1 MQKNVHDK
9 DRSIQRDICELW
21 IQNVTI
27 LIIHIIDIFKIETN
41 PGIVYNVA
49 VQFFF
54 SDPYQLTK
62 TSWLVV
68 LVLIV
73 TSHSGKI

>member
-9 DRSIQRDICELW
+9 DRSIQHDICELW
-21 IQNVTI
+21 IHNVTI
-27 LIIHIIDIFKIETN
+27 LIIHITDTFKTETN
-41 PGIVYNVA
+41 PGIAYNVA
-49 VQFFF
+49 GQFFF
-54 SDPYQLTK
+54 SASYQVTK